1 MKCVV
6 QGGAEVPG
14 DSDLN
19 LKICSVVFVV
29 AAAEKKYSLDRM
41 SQKVSQWL
49 HNGISDASD
58 LFIST

>member
-29 AAAEKKYSLDRM
+29 TAVEKKYSLDRDKKSLSGFTM
-41 SQKVSQWL
+41 E
-49 HNGISDASD
+49 
-58 LFIST
+58 

>member
-19 LKICSVVFVV
+19 LRICSVVFVV
-29 AAAEKKYSLDRM
+29 AAVEKKYSHDRM

-49 HNGISDASD
+49 Q
-58 LFIST
+58 